1 MIYQVLRFSCFNF
14 ELSISN
20 SDQIGNNLLK
30 IAKGI
35 TKQISRKLYKCNKC
49 GNEIKPKDPYF
60 RIKRYYEE
68 PEMRCQECEAKP
80 SDAMSWKVGQ
90 CYSVKEDLDKWFDQ
104 NKNKEEIDLES
115 LKKIVI
121 EGTKKLEDV
130 IYEYQQ
136 SKDNVEEYFPV
147 GEMVERLERYI
158 EEIGNLEEQ
167 LQSIEEIAEDFAINI
182 VLLPETRK
190 NQPYSERRKITKRK
204 FRKKSTR
211 QNAMK
216 EIENSIYEFDPEN
229 VYSF

>member
-1 MIYQVLRFSCFNF
+1 
-14 ELSISN
+14 
-20 SDQIGNNLLK
+20 LK
-30 IAKGI
+30 IASGI

-60 RIKRYYEE
+60 RIKRYFEE
-68 PEMRCQECEAKP
+68 PEMRCNECEARP

-115 LKKIVI
+115 LKKIVV

-130 IYEYQQ
+130 IYEYEQ
-136 SKDNVEEYFPV
+136 SKDNVEEYFPE
-147 GEMVERLERYI
+147 GEMVERLEHYI
-158 EEIGNLEEQ
+158 EEIGYLNNQLET
-167 LQSIEEIAEDFAINI
+167 IESEAENFAINEVI
-182 VLLPETRK
+182 LTQTRK

-211 QNAMK
+211 QKAMK

-229 VYSF
+229 VYEPF